1 LLIDS
6 GTAIDNILCTY
17 YFSLIDSGIA
27 VDSILYAYYFSLI
40 DLRTVIDNI
49 LIQNNFMLLD
59 LGTTVD
65 NILLLSYFSLIDSG
79 TIDDNIF
86 IKAYLTIK
94 ERRRMIESYLRI
106 RNSFI
111 ISDTRIIEDLITNT
125 YVKSPEDIIHST
137 DNVFALQTAIYQLI
151 NIFDEPES
159 TELIKLIIRLDW
171 RNKREEYLAKKWREN
186 LRLKINL

>member
-1 LLIDS
+1 MLIIFHLS
-6 GTAIDNILCTY
+6 Y
-17 YFSLIDSGIA
+17 
-27 VDSILYAYYFSLI
+27 
-40 DLRTVIDNI
+40 LRTVIDNI